1 MAQVYDFSRSF
12 ATFVTE
18 GRTNHA
24 RIQAEAVCE
33 LAGGDR
39 FVLVASCKSE
49 DTYAERNLFKQPN
62 YDFCAIFG
70 AEQYCIVRVGLPVTA
85 CWLETG
91 LSADRFEEVRIDLVL
106 AEADLCVD
114 ARAVVEAT
122 LGNRPLVGRTEL
134 FGEAGKML
142 AVLEYPIKTMNA
154 NDPEHS
160 PTGDWIFQV
169 DTGPIVVPAERL
181 HGELTVE
188 DLELAFIA
196 WNASDWAELIVLEP
210 VRLSYSDD
218 CAGHYSRVRVV
229 NARNEVLVVR

>member
-1 MAQVYDFSRSF
+1 MAQAYDFSRSF
-12 ATFVTE
+12 ATFATK

-33 LAGGDR
+33 LAGGGR
-39 FVLVASCKSE
+39 YVLVASCKSE
-49 DTYAERNLFKQPN
+49 DTYAERDLFKQPN

-70 AEQYCIVRVGLPVTA
+70 AEEYCIVRVGLPVTA

-91 LSADRFEEVRIDLVL
+91 LSADRFEEVSTDLVQ
-106 AEADLCVD
+106 AEAEVCAD

-134 FGEAGKML
+134 LDEAGETL
-142 AVLEYPIKTMNA
+142 ATLEYPIKTMNA

-169 DTGPIVVPAERL
+169 DTGPIVVPAERA
-181 HGELTVE
+181 HG
-188 DLELAFIA
+188 DLEVEGLEMAFIA
-196 WNASDWAELIVLEP
+196 WNAPDWAELIVLEP

-229 NARNEVLVVR
+229 SARNEVLVVE